1 MTYVAIYGSALSI
14 PNPEFTR
21 IEKPKIIRHFFFYHL
36 STSDYFG
43 FRIRGLY

>member
-21 IEKPKIIRHFFFYHL
+21 IEKPKIIRHFFF
-36 STSDYFG
+36 STIYVLVNIFDLG
-43 FRIRGLY
+43 